1 MPPKKK
7 VYDTHQLVSDYFVR
21 HVTIVAIFGQ
31 CVELHNELLCK
42 FSCEL
47 TSAVKPRPLKDD
59 VSPYFEDD
67 VDFFYDTALVQLL
80 QLDADLT
87 LKKAKKQNS
96 SKFSK
101 EWRK

>member
-31 CVELHNELLCK
+31 FVELHNELLCK

-47 TSAVKPRPLKDD
+47 TSAVKPRLLKDD

-67 VDFFYDTALVQLL
+67 VDFFL
-80 QLDADLT
+80 
-87 LKKAKKQNS
+87 
-96 SKFSK
+96 
-101 EWRK
+101 